1 MMKKFKD
8 RMIQVPTT
16 LLCDCCGR
24 EATIDGSDFEAQA
37 FVSLNFVGGYN
48 SIFGDGTQV
57 CLDICQYCLNE
68 KLGAWLKTS
77 KP

>member
-1 MMKKFKD
+1 MKKFED
-8 RMIQVPTT
+8 RPIQFPTT

-24 EATIDGSDFEAQA
+24 EATIGASDFEAQA
-37 FVSLNFVGGYN
+37 FVSLDFVGGYN

-57 CLDICQYCLNE
+57 SLDICQYCLNE
-68 KLGAWLKTS
+68 KLGTCLKTS